1 MRRDL
6 TVYINADGALQFVE
20 DNADLVTLD
29 CLVIDDRGPQRR
41 TARLEARSVDALV
54 TGLEELIA
62 ELAKPRPARLLPWR
76 RRA

>member
-1 MRRDL
+1 MRRDI
-6 TVYINADGALQFVE
+6 TIRIAPDGSREVYE
-20 DNADLVTLD
+20 DNADLVILD

-62 ELAKPRPARLLPWR
+62 ELARPQPLRLLPWR